1 MSMKIKLA
9 SDEIKRELP
18 FTEASVDHALIS
30 VSNLMSTL
38 VQARLDTGVPAATG
52 QAAIRRLA
60 KAQMA
65 LVDASSD
72 VLRVHGELKK
82 IGREHAG
89 YDHHECPPVAH
100 TSTREEAKLSIVA

>member
-9 SDEIKRELP
+9 SDQIKRDLP
-18 FTEASVDHALIS
+18 QTEASVDEALIS
-30 VSNLMSTL
+30 VSELMSTL
-38 VQARLDTGVPAATG
+38 VQARLSAGVPASTG
-52 QAAIRRLA
+52 QVAIRRLA

-82 IGREHAG
+82 IGREHG
-89 YDHHECPPVAH
+89 FGDIHECPEQASVK
-100 TSTREEAKLSIVA
+100 EEVSLSIVA

>member
-9 SDEIKRELP
+9 ADQIKNELP
-18 FTEASVDHALIS
+18 IAEASVDQALIS
-30 VSNLMSTL
+30 ISDLMSTL
-38 VQARLDTGVPAATG
+38 VNARLDTGVPAATG

-82 IGREHAG
+82 IGREYAG
-89 YDHHECPPVAH
+89 YDHHECPPAAH
-100 TSTREEAKLSIVA
+100 AGKQEAKLSIVA